1 MQQLATN
8 VILYIV
14 LSLGAGYVLR
24 ALKKD
29 DGTHWLPWYVAGVI
43 IGVLCGLANAV
54 LVNAGLLFGNAFNLD
69 VVLGPFLGGLGTGL
83 FVGIPVGLITAY
95 DMFKRFTFIDGWL
108 LFFKIIIIF
117 IVIGGTISSLA
128 VPKYT
133 GEQWLDF
140 FIFGLAQGSIYAL
153 IALGYTL
160 VYGILFMINFAHGE
174 VFMSGA
180 FTAFFVARAL
190 NTPQVEGGP
199 TFWDSNPIASLIIIM
214 LVSMLTSTI
223 VAVTLERVA
232 YRPLRGAPRL
242 VPLITA
248 IGASFFLQYTFRGF
262 YGSGVEAY
270 PDFPLFKGDMVIG
283 DLMLF
288 LAIVLVA
295 VLGGWALIP
304 LYRYVRKTLLAYPKL
319 SWVPFLAT
327 AAVLILIGIIV
338 VPILQNLFV
347 SIINASIPLSPE
359 VAAEQEVLTTAQVT
373 IPISR
378 MQFVVIVSSILL
390 MIGLYSFVQKT
401 KVGKA
406 MRAVAENKEVA
417 ALMGIDVDRVITTTF
432 AIGAMLAGAAGIM
445 FALMF
450 RQVNFFMGFF
460 PGLKAFTAA
469 VLGGIG
475 HVPGAMVG
483 GLFLGIFE
491 SVGPSLFL
499 EGLGIAAPYQL
510 KDAIAFTM
518 LVLVLIFRPTGIMG
532 VELSKKKA

>member
-1 MQQLATN
+1 
-8 VILYIV
+8 
-14 LSLGAGYVLR
+14 LR
-24 ALKKD
+24 AIKTEDNLPRLKW
-29 DGTHWLPWYVAGVI
+29 HIAGLI
-43 IGVLCGLANAV
+43 IGVGCG
-54 LVNAGLLFGNAFNLD
+54 LVNAILVSVGMLFGAAFNLD
-69 VVLGPFLGGLGTGL
+69 VVVGSFGGGLGAGL
-83 FVGIPVGLITAY
+83 FIGIPVGLITAY

-117 IVIGGTISSLA
+117 VVIGGTISSLA
-128 VPKYT
+128 TPKYSN
-133 GEQWLDF
+133 EQWLDF
-140 FIFGLAQGSIYAL
+140 FVFGVAQGSIYAL

-180 FTAFFVARAL
+180 FTAFFVARFL
-190 NTPQVEGGP
+190 DTPPPDGGP
-199 TFWDSNPIASLIIIM
+199 SFWDSNPIMSLIIVM

-223 VAVTLERVA
+223 VAVTVEQIA
-232 YRPLRGAPRL
+232 YKPLRNAPRL

-248 IGASFFLQYTFRGF
+248 IGASFFLQYTFRGL
-262 YGSGVEAY
+262 YGSGVQAY
-270 PDFPLFKGDMVIG
+270 PDFPLFKGDLILS

-288 LAIVLVA
+288 VAMIVVAIA
-295 VLGGWALIP
+295 GGFALRP
-304 LYRYVRKTLLAYPKL
+304 LYKTLKNKLLKYPKL
-319 SWVPFLAT
+319 RWMPFIIST
-327 AAVLILIGIIV
+327 AGLIV
-338 VPILQNLFV
+338 VGIFITPLIQSLLISILNTV
-347 SIINASIPLSPE
+347 VPLNPTLAE
-359 VAAEQEVLTTAQVT
+359 TQQIAAMSELR

-378 MQFVVIVSSILL
+378 IRFVVITSSVLL
-390 MIGLYSFVQKT
+390 MMGLYYFIKNT
-401 KVGKA
+401 KIGKA

-432 AIGAMLAGAAGIM
+432 AIGAALAGAGGIM

-475 HVPGAMVG
+475 NIPGAMVG

-491 SVGPSLFL
+491 SLGPSLFL

-532 VELSKKKA
+532 VELSKKQA